1 MVFTKAYSVDHN
13 SNTLEKRTLEI
24 NKGLLGGDIF
34 KEIILQK
41 IHPPV
46 NYLFRSSIIKKL
58 GYYDEKIWAEDF
70 DMNLRISE
78 HNKIGFIDQ
87 FLFFYRHPEYNKN
100 LNFKTIYSHK
110 KSIEKF
116 KHSKYPIDQF

>member
-100 LNFKTIYSHK
+100 LNFKIIFSHK